1 MISLG
6 WHAELIYWK
15 QVHKIYFQTLCSN
28 MLYVTGI
35 KTMQEAQRQVNGAGQ
50 TLEIRP
56 QS

>member
-1 MISLG
+1 
-6 WHAELIYWK
+6 
-15 QVHKIYFQTLCSN
+15 

-56 QS
+56 QSQFWGGEISKIRFI